1 MEIPLLKDVVII
13 LGLAVVVLLIFSR
26 IKVPAILAFFVSGII
41 AGPQGLGLIS
51 SLTEVQLLAEL
62 GVIFLLFTI
71 GLDFSLEKFSQIK
84 RYALLG
90 GSLQLGLTM
99 IVMFFIG
106 LAAGLSI
113 SESIFIGILVSFSS
127 TAIVLR
133 LLQDKNQVDSVQGR
147 TALGILIFQDVAV
160 VLIIFLT
167 PLLAGSSRENLQE
180 WPLLLGL
187 GLGLIAFTY
196 ISTRWLVPE
205 LLHYIARFKRRD
217 LFLLTIIVICFGI
230 TWATSQLGL
239 SPALGAFLA
248 GLIISNTEYSHQALG
263 NVLPFQDIFMSFFFI
278 SIGMLLN
285 VTFLLDNLMLILL
298 LTLGVI
304 LLKSLITGFA
314 TALLGLSF
322 RVMVLVGLML
332 SQVGEFSF
340 ILAATG
346 QQLGIISN
354 PFFQTF
360 LAVSI
365 LTMSLT
371 PFLKDK
377 APQAADRLEHLPLP
391 PRILSGFY
399 PLPIPEEN
407 LPEDHLVIVGFGI
420 NGKNM
425 VKAASKAQIP
435 YVVVELNPQIVREE
449 KSRGQPIY
457 YGDASQETVLN
468 QVNLQEARIMVV
480 AISDPLESRKIVD
493 TAKKINP
500 NLYLIVRTRYIK
512 EMEEL
517 YSLGAD
523 EVIPEE
529 FETSVEIFSRVLD
542 QYHLHQEDINQFINE
557 IRSDRYEMFR
567 TLSGDEP
574 ITCSLNSSLTD
585 LHVSSLKVEDDQK
598 LGDLGLE
605 DQELTPIAV
614 VRKNR
619 TIREFDGGFQLKKG
633 DVVIYTT
640 SEENVGFP

>member
-13 LGLAVVVLLIFSR
+13 LGLAVVVLLLFSR

-71 GLDFSLEKFSQIK
+71 GLEFSLEKFSQIK
-84 RYALLG
+84 RYALIG
-90 GSLQLGLTM
+90 GSLQLGLTLVLVFLM
-99 IVMFFIG
+99 G
-106 LAAGLSI
+106 LAAGLSV

-133 LLQDKNQVDSVQGR
+133 LLQDKNQLDSVQGR
-147 TALGILIFQDVAV
+147 TALGILIFQDLAV
-160 VLIIFLT
+160 VIVIFLT
-167 PLLAGSSRENLQE
+167 PLLAGSTSDSLQD

-187 GLGLIAFTY
+187 GLGLIALTI

-205 LLHYIARFKRRD
+205 LLHYIARYKRRD

-285 VTFLLDNLMLILL
+285 VTFLLDNLVLIIL

-304 LLKSLITGFA
+304 LLKTLITGFA

-346 QQLGIISN
+346 QQYGIISN
-354 PFFQTF
+354 PFFQLF

-365 LTMSLT
+365 ITMSLT
-371 PFLKDK
+371 PFLKENAPK
-377 APQAADRLEHLPLP
+377 ATDRLERLPLP

-407 LPEDHLVIVGFGI
+407 PPEDHLVIVGFGI

-425 VKAASKAQIP
+425 ARAASQAQIP
-435 YVVVELNPQIVREE
+435 YLVVELNPQIVRKE

-480 AISDPLESRKIVD
+480 AISDPAESRKIVD
-493 TAKKINP
+493 TAKKLNP
-500 NLYLIVRTRYIK
+500 NLYLIVRTRYIN

-542 QYHLHQEDINQFINE
+542 QYHLSPEDINQFINE

-567 TLSGDEP
+567 TLSGEEP
-574 ITCSLNSSLTD
+574 ITCSLNNGLTE
-585 LHVSSLKVEDDQK
+585 LQVSSLNLEEDKK
-598 LGDLGLE
+598 LGDLDLE
-605 DQELTPIAV
+605 QRGLTPIAV
-614 VRKNR
+614 ARKNK
-619 TIREFDGGFQLKKG
+619 TMKDLDKDFQLKKG
-633 DVVIYTT
+633 DVVIYTKKID
-640 SEENVGFP
+640 E